1 MIKKI
6 KNIFN
11 LSKIFFKNNF
21 QNPYLIDKETNKI
34 NWKSPFV
41 WLLIILIIAITYLSM
56 QIIKVLI
63 QINQEVIFL
72 NVFFLILMIIM
83 AFQIILASTN
93 VYFFSKDFETVLPL
107 PIKSEE
113 LLISKFNT
121 TLINVYLSE
130 IIFAL
135 LPLLIY
141 GIYTNSGFMYYLY
154 MILIILIFPI
164 LINLIISS
172 LMMCLIKLTKFIKNK
187 DILQVFLTLLF
198 LIFIFILEFKI
209 GNNLIEKIGDNFDLK
224 NTEIINEISY
234 FKEKLKN
241 INNYFLIINPSVEIL
256 NNYNKINSIFN
267 LFKIIFINLIFFIL
281 FIFIGKKYYLK
292 NILKNNNNYYLKN
305 NKKIIKNKFK
315 KKKIYESYIEKEF
328 KLLFK
333 NPTFFMQC
341 IFPVLILMISLSII
355 CIIFAPNIRKLIE
368 SDFFAEQNIEISMG
382 LGVICTILALIQ
394 IIFTLLNISISAI
407 SREGKNAIYLKF
419 IPIDFYKQFIYK
431 SMPQIIFNMFLIL
444 IILIIIK
451 IVFPAFELIYLLFL
465 FIGANLLNILN
476 SELMV
481 LVDFI
486 KPNLNWNA
494 DYEAIKN
501 NNNKLYQYVL
511 SIIVVLFIKYL
522 YEIFKDFN
530 LILANILILFIFLI
544 IIFIINLLIKKNI
557 NKLFKKI
564 N

>member
-113 LLISKFNT
+113 LLIAKFNT
-121 TLINVYLSE
+121 ILINVYLTE

-135 LPLLIY
+135 SPLLIY
-141 GIYTNSGFMYYLY
+141 GIYTNAGLLYYLY

-164 LINLIISS
+164 LINLIISI
-172 LMMCLIKLTKFIKNK
+172 LMMFLIKLTKFIKNK
-187 DILQVFLTLLF
+187 DIVQIFITLLV
-198 LIFIFILEFKI
+198 LSFIFILEFKI

-267 LFKIIFINLIFFIL
+267 LFKIIFINLIFFVL
-281 FIFIGKKYYLK
+281 FIFVGKKYYLK

-315 KKKIYESYIEKEF
+315 NKKIYESYIEKEF

-444 IILIIIK
+444 IILMIIK
-451 IVFPAFELIYLLFL
+451 IVFPAFELIYSLFL

>member
-121 TLINVYLSE
+121 ILINVYLSE

-198 LIFIFILEFKI
+198 LIFIFIL
-209 GNNLIEKIGDNFDLK
+209 
-224 NTEIINEISY
+224 
-234 FKEKLKN
+234 
-241 INNYFLIINPSVEIL
+241 
-256 NNYNKINSIFN
+256 
-267 LFKIIFINLIFFIL
+267 
-281 FIFIGKKYYLK
+281 
-292 NILKNNNNYYLKN
+292 
-305 NKKIIKNKFK
+305 
-315 KKKIYESYIEKEF
+315 
-328 KLLFK
+328 
-333 NPTFFMQC
+333 
-341 IFPVLILMISLSII
+341 
-355 CIIFAPNIRKLIE
+355 
-368 SDFFAEQNIEISMG
+368 
-382 LGVICTILALIQ
+382 
-394 IIFTLLNISISAI
+394 
-407 SREGKNAIYLKF
+407 
-419 IPIDFYKQFIYK
+419 
-431 SMPQIIFNMFLIL
+431 
-444 IILIIIK
+444 
-451 IVFPAFELIYLLFL
+451 
-465 FIGANLLNILN
+465 
-476 SELMV
+476 
-481 LVDFI
+481 
-486 KPNLNWNA
+486 
-494 DYEAIKN
+494 
-501 NNNKLYQYVL
+501 
-511 SIIVVLFIKYL
+511 
-522 YEIFKDFN
+522 
-530 LILANILILFIFLI
+530 
-544 IIFIINLLIKKNI
+544 
-557 NKLFKKI
+557 
-564 N
+564 

>member
-21 QNPYLIDKETNKI
+21 QNPYLINKETNKI

-41 WLLIILIIAITYLSM
+41 WLLIILVIAITYLSM
-56 QIIKVLI
+56 KIVKILV
-63 QINQEVIFL
+63 QINQGIIFL

-83 AFQIILASTN
+83 AFQIILASIN
-93 VYFFSKDFETVLPL
+93 VYFFSKDFENVLPL

-113 LLISKFNT
+113 LLIAKFNT
-121 TLINVYLSE
+121 ILINVYLTE

-135 LPLLIY
+135 SPLLIY
-141 GIYTNSGFMYYLY
+141 GIYTNAGLLYYLY
-154 MILIILIFPI
+154 IILIILIFPI
-164 LINLIISS
+164 LINLIISI
-172 LMMCLIKLTKFIKNK
+172 LMMFLIKLTKFIKNK
-187 DILQVFLTLLF
+187 DIVQIFITLLV
-198 LIFIFILEFKI
+198 LSFIFVLEFKI
-209 GNNLIEKIGDNFDLK
+209 GNNLIEKIGDDFDLK
-224 NTEIINEISY
+224 NTEVINSISN
-234 FKEKLKN
+234 FNEKLKN
-241 INNYFLIINPSVEIL
+241 INNYFLIINPSVQIL

-267 LFKIIFINLIFFIL
+267 LFKIIFINLIFFVL
-281 FIFIGKKYYLK
+281 FIFVGKKYYLK

-315 KKKIYESYIEKEF
+315 NKKIYESYIEKEF

-368 SDFFAEQNIEISMG
+368 SDFFAEQNIEISIG

-465 FIGANLLNILN
+465 FICANLLNILN

>member
-121 TLINVYLSE
+121 ILINVYLSE

-198 LIFIFILEFKI
+198 LIFIFIVEFKI

-267 LFKIIFINLIFFIL
+267 LFKIIFINLIFFVL
-281 FIFIGKKYYLK
+281 FIFVGKKYYLK

-315 KKKIYESYIEKEF
+315 NKKIYESYIEKEF

>member
-305 NKKIIKNKFK
+305 NKKITKNKFK
-315 KKKIYESYIEKEF
+315 NKKIYESYIEKEF

>member
-121 TLINVYLSE
+121 ILINVYLSE

-267 LFKIIFINLIFFIL
+267 LFKIIFINLIFFVL
-281 FIFIGKKYYLK
+281 FIFVGKKYYLK

-315 KKKIYESYIEKEF
+315 NKKIYESYIEKEF